1 MDLKQIIENIKGYI
15 ESKQEVTVFQVMAE
29 TGCSYL
35 DVCNT
40 IELCVREGMVTKN
53 GDKYVLIPKNKR
65 VSLKE
70 QMNRKI
76 LKILNALSDE
86 EIEFLKDAT
95 DKRTRSMVEIYCK
108 DNSDEFLR
116 FFKHFRQ
123 IQLFT
128 GNKSNFKLTLN
139 EAEYLHL
146 WELLGDYPKK
156 KGKEKSKMR
165 HAFPIHRYDRYSADT
180 QDTEEE
186 DNDDDEDEET
196 TDRRIKEARKA
207 LERRKAEILRRLEE
221 ESEEDN
227 DDDED
232 EDDLSD
238 LDEIWYDNSHC
249 VITEIQRHMRK
260 NKMHSRLELINDI
273 KNTLTN
279 KKRTFQSQFLEKAII
294 NLVMMSDEDFERIK
308 KQFCG

>member
-40 IELCVREGMVTKN
+40 IELCVREGMITKN

-95 DKRTRSMVEIYCK
+95 DRRTRSMMETYCK
-108 DNSDEFLR
+108 NNPDEFLR
-116 FFKHFRQ
+116 FLKHFRQ
-123 IQLFT
+123 LQLFT
-128 GNKSNFKLTLN
+128 GNKNNFKLALD

-146 WELLGDYPKK
+146 WKLIGDYPKK
-156 KGKEKSKMR
+156 KGKDNPKPSHKRPMR
-165 HAFPIHRYDRYSADT
+165 SFDEHSADT
-180 QDTEEE
+180 QDLEE
-186 DNDDDEDEET
+186 DEDDEDDEET
-196 TDRRIKEARKA
+196 TDRRIKEARIA

-221 ESEEDN
+221 ESEDDDDN
-227 DDDED
+227 DD

-238 LDEIWYDNSHC
+238 LDEIWYDNSRC
-249 VITEIQRHMRK
+249 VISEIQRHLRK
-260 NKMHSRLELINDI
+260 NSKISRLELINDI

-308 KQFCG
+308 KRFCG